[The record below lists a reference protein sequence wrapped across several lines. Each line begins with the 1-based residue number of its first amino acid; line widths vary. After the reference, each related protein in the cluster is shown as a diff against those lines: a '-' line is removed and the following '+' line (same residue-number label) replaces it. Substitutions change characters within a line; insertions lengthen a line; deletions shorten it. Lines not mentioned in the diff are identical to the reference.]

1 MNEKQEETIK
11 RLNAIKRKSHA
22 KSTSILQKRDLFVEA
37 YKLQACRISSACKCI
52 KVSRGT
58 FYNWMKDDPEFAT
71 KVKDAR
77 DELLDLAE
85 SQVYKNVLA
94 GKETSL
100 IFLLCNKRPED
111 WKNIQRVDM
120 HTFAQSAAFA
130 KKMDGI
136 LNTPAPDEL
145 KYYSDTQLKQLN
157 KHIAQEA
164 HRRQQPAPTT
174 SKDSK
179 GDK

>member
-1 MNEKQEETIK
+1 MNEKQEETLK

-22 KSTSILQKRDLFVEA
+22 KSTTILQKRDLFVEA

-52 KVSRGT
+52 KISRGT
-58 FYNWMKDDPEFAT
+58 FYNWMKDDAAFG
-71 KVKDAR
+71 VKIKEAR

-100 IFLLCNKRPED
+100 IFLLCNKRPEE

-145 KYYSDTQLKQLN
+145 KYYSPAQLKQLN
-157 KHIAQEA
+157 KHIAQEM
-164 HRRQQPAPTT
+164 HRREQGAPQ
-174 SKDSK
+174 KEEK
-179 GDK
+179 KK